1 MTEIANQYN
10 GTKRKYFLE
19 QLNDCTIDRFESL
32 STERGKVT
40 ITGVRE
46 AETMLQSE
54 FEGYNEPKSITRPT
68 DQQSKEYNNFDGRLR
83 KGELSGEPNTLSKK
97 YKDLDSKLFVSDNT
111 LQYQADQKKLL
122 GQKNPHKI
130 GMEEQGKNLGFSG
143 VKQKHKR
150 CDQNKPEL
158 PSSSKNVRH
167 IINLLELGQSEK
179 SIAKDNLI
187 ESSRIGWAAQL
198 NVAETSISDETALQ
212 GIIFLNEDY
221 TIEDIK

>member
-46 AETMLQSE
+46 AETMLQS
-54 FEGYNEPKSITRPT
+54 
-68 DQQSKEYNNFDGRLR
+68 KEYNNFDGRLR

-97 YKDLDSKLFVSDNT
+97 YTDLDSKLFVSDNT

-130 GMEEQGKNLGFSG
+130 EMEEQGKNLGFSG